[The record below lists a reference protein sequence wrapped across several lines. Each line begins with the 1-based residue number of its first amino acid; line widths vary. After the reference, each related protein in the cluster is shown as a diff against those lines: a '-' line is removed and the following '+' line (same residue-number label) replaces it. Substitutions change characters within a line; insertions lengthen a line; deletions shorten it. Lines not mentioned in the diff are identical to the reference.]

1 MRKIIAAAAAAI
13 LLAPLPAF
21 AADARAD
28 DAIAAFLDLCLSAPL
43 GQPSL
48 KMEAD
53 RFIRRSLTP
62 VLTAQLSQGRMGG
75 TGYALKSNRSE
86 AVLMVVIDPIG
97 SCFTRVAEADEKS
110 LQMGFAAAMD
120 RVAKAGGGNATT
132 LPPRN
137 FTVEGVTLTLAG
149 WSLPVKDKTAEIVLT
164 TAPRLVGNSQHMMKV
179 TVKAGS

>member
-62 VLTAQLSQGRMGG
+62 VLTAQLSQGR
-75 TGYALKSNRSE
+75 SE
-86 AVLMVVIDPIG
+86 AVLMVVIDPLG

-149 WSLPVKDKTAEIVLT
+149 WSLLVKDKTAEIVLT